1 MVDTCDINATEGD
14 LDIIVEGGGFVGG
27 DINVTIYDEN
37 GNPIDGATIQ
47 FIAPDGRILSYEE
60 GFKLYEKGKWAVMA
74 DKTGYA
80 GNYVLFDVET
90 KGGTKDSSATGVLGS
105 VADAVGDFFDWVTE
119 SGARSVLLL
128 VAVIIAAFLIV
139 TFAAK
144 KRSSAHI
151 EKI

>member
-1 MVDTCDINATEGD
+1 MVDTCDINATEGE
-14 LDIIVEGGGFVGG
+14 LEIIIDGGEFVGDG
-27 DINVTIYDEN
+27 VNVAILDEN

-74 DKTGYA
+74 DKSGYA
-80 GNYVLFDVET
+80 GNYELFEVET
-90 KGGTKDSSATGVLGS
+90 KSGTSDSGIAGVLGS
-105 VADAVGDFFDWVTE
+105 VADAVGDFVNWIAE
-119 SGARSVLLL
+119 SAARSVLLL

-144 KRSSAHI
+144 KRSSGII